1 MKQAATEMLRYSY
14 CPYSKFPVGAA
25 VLGQDGRIFTGWFD
39 RNTRQD
45 IILGL
50 CTSNSCAGC
59 NVENVSYPVGVC
71 AEKTAVTKA
80 ISEGQKQFK
89 AIAVAR

>member
-1 MKQAATEMLRYSY
+1 MMKHSY
-14 CPYSKFPVGAA
+14 CPYSNFPVGAA
-25 VLGQDGRIFTGWFD
+25 LLGQDGRIFTGCSTRGTKQVYVRHRF
-39 RNTRQD
+39 NTN
-45 IILGL
+45 
-50 CTSNSCAGC
+50 TSCAGC
-59 NVENVSYPVGVC
+59 NVENVSYPNGVC